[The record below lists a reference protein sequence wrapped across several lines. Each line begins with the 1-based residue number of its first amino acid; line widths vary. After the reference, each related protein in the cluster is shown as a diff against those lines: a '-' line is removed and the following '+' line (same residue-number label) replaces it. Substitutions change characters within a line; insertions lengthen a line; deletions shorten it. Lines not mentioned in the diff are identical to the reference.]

1 MVDAPIATTPR
12 RLAAPGRN
20 PLSSWALAAG
30 RTVLSVAVTLFGLAA
45 LTFFIGRMLP
55 LDPVAAILGDNAT
68 QAAYDAVYRQLGL
81 DQPIWIQFLRYLR
94 DIVSLDLGTALTTG
108 KPVVE
113 DIARVFPATLEL
125 ATVAIIIGTG
135 LGIPFGVLAAMYRDS
150 AVDHIVRVVGLLGY
164 SAPTFWLGLMGLV
177 LFYATL
183 GWVGGPGR
191 IDFTYE
197 FDIEPMTGFLLLDT
211 ALRGQWEVFGN
222 VFSHVILPAS
232 ILGFSALAY
241 ISRMTR
247 SFMIEQLG
255 QEYVVAARVKGLSW
269 ARTVWIHA
277 FRNIAVQVVTVVAL
291 SYAFLL
297 EGAVLTETVFAWP
310 GFGRYL
316 TNTLLAGDMNAV
328 VGCTLLIGMIF
339 VTLNLVCDLLYR
351 IFDPRTR

>member
-1 MVDAPIATTPR
+1 MVDAPIATPR
-12 RLAAPGRN
+12 RLAAPGRTA
-20 PLSSWALAAG
+20 LSSWALAAG
-30 RTVLSVAVTLFGLAA
+30 RTVLSVAATLFGLVA

-197 FDIEPMTGFLLLDT
+197 FDVEPMTGFLLLDT

-222 VFSHVILPAS
+222 VFSHIILPAS

-328 VGCTLLIGMIF
+328 VGCTLLIGVIF

>member
-1 MVDAPIATTPR
+1 MVDTPIAAPR
-12 RLAAPGRN
+12 RLAVTGRN

-30 RTVLSVAVTLFGLAA
+30 RTLLSVAVTLFGLVA

-81 DQPIWIQFLRYLR
+81 DQPIWVQFLRYLR

-150 AVDHIVRVVGLLGY
+150 AIDHIVRVVGLLGY

-191 IDFTYE
+191 IDVLYE

-328 VGCTLLIGMIF
+328 VGCTLLIGVIF

>member
-1 MVDAPIATTPR
+1 M
-12 RLAAPGRN
+12 
-20 PLSSWALAAG
+20 LSSWVLAAG

-45 LTFFIGRMLP
+45 LTFFIGRLLP

-81 DQPIWIQFLRYLR
+81 DQPIWVQFLRYLR

-135 LGIPFGVLAAMYRDS
+135 FGIPLGVLAAMYRDS
-150 AVDHIVRVVGLLGY
+150 VVDRVVRVVGLLGY

-191 IDFTYE
+191 IDVLYE

-328 VGCTLLIGMIF
+328 VGCTLLIGVIF

>member
-1 MVDAPIATTPR
+1 MVDAPIAAPR
-12 RLAAPGRN
+12 PIAAPGRSA
-20 PLSSWALAAG
+20 LSSWVLAAG
-30 RTVLSVAVTLFGLAA
+30 RTVLSVAVTLFGLVA

-328 VGCTLLIGMIF
+328 VGCTLLIGVIF

>member
-1 MVDAPIATTPR
+1 MVDAPIAVPR
-12 RLAAPGRN
+12 RPAAPGRGV
-20 PLSSWALAAG
+20 LSSWALAAG
-30 RTVLSVAVTLFGLAA
+30 RTVLSVAVTLFGLVA

-94 DIVSLDLGTALTTG
+94 DIASLDLGTALTTG

-328 VGCTLLIGMIF
+328 VGCTLLIGVIF

>member
-1 MVDAPIATTPR
+1 MVDAPIATPR

-20 PLSSWALAAG
+20 ALSSWALAAG

-55 LDPVAAILGDNAT
+55 LDPVTAILGDNAT
-68 QAAYDAVYRQLGL
+68 QAAYDAMVRQLGL

-125 ATVAIIIGTG
+125 ATVAIVIGTG
-135 LGIPFGVLAAMYRDS
+135 LGIPLGVLAAMYRDS

-191 IDFTYE
+191 IDFIYE
-197 FDIEPMTGFLLLDT
+197 YDIEPMTGFLLLDT
-211 ALRGQWEVFGN
+211 ALQGQWEVFGN
-222 VFSHVILPAS
+222 VFGHVILPAS

-328 VGCTLLIGMIF
+328 VGCTLLIGVIF

>member
-1 MVDAPIATTPR
+1 MVDTPIAAPR
-12 RLAAPGRN
+12 RLASPGRN

-30 RTVLSVAVTLFGLAA
+30 RTVLSVAVTLFGLVA
-45 LTFFIGRMLP
+45 LIFFIGRMLP

-191 IDFTYE
+191 IDFMYE
-197 FDIEPMTGFLLLDT
+197 FDVEPMTGFLLLDT
-211 ALRGQWEVFGN
+211 ALQGQWEVFGN

-328 VGCTLLIGMIF
+328 VGCTLLIGVIF

>member
-1 MVDAPIATTPR
+1 MVDTPIAAPR
-12 RLAAPGRN
+12 RLAPPGRN

-30 RTVLSVAVTLFGLAA
+30 RTVLSVAVTLFGLVA

-68 QAAYDAVYRQLGL
+68 QTAYDAVYRQLGL
-81 DQPIWIQFLRYLR
+81 DQPIWVQFLRYLR

-328 VGCTLLIGMIF
+328 VGCTLLIGVIF